1 MESTKIRFG
10 ILGAANIA
18 RKNARSILLSEN
30 CELIGQLLFKTV
42 TLVEVTLHDVI
53 Q

>member
-18 RKNARSILLSEN
+18 RKNVRSILLSVN
-30 CELIGQLLFKTV
+30 CELIGQPLFRTVKLV
-42 TLVEVTLHDVI
+42 TLNDVT